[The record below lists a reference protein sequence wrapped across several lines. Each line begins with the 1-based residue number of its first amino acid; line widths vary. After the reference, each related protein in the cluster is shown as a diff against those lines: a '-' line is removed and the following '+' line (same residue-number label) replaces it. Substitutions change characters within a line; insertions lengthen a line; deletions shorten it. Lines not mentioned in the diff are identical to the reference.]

1 MLNIFIV
8 DDSEVKIDRI
18 KLVIKESFLSKSY
31 KITIARNTSEAMLIL
46 LKKSKINLM
55 ILDLNLP
62 IRVGGNIKVKSGLQ
76 LLKEITKREDVS
88 RPDSIVG
95 LTSFDEIKSQVNEKF
110 NKEGWVIAKFNL
122 KESDWEELITNKIQY
137 LMTTNMNKN
146 QITTIPQVVILT
158 AIKEEYRAVRA
169 HLTNLKDNDKDDTS
183 YEIGDFYWKKQL
195 IANVVIRE
203 CGAKNSI
210 AALETER
217 ALHNHSPDLILFVG
231 IAGSR
236 KPNDFKIGDVI
247 VPEKIYS
254 YEAGKTDKE
263 MFSARPD
270 GGFLTYAFIERAK
283 KERLKEDWK
292 EMIKGS
298 YEDFSPNADIGIIA
312 SGDQIVEHYDS
323 QVGKILNRYYNDT
336 SAIEMEGFG
345 FAKTLS
351 RQGRGQGTLITG
363 LVRGISDVI
372 EKEEERGSA
381 IDKRPSHAKD
391 MASDTAS
398 AFAYW
403 MILKFY
409 FVETNSN

>member
-18 KLVIKESFLSKSY
+18 KLVIKESFLPHSY
-31 KITIARNTSEAMLIL
+31 KITIARNTSEAMEIL
-46 LKKSKINLM
+46 LEKSKINLM

-62 IRVGGNIKVKSGLQ
+62 IRVGGNVKVKSGLK
-76 LLKEITKREDVS
+76 LLKEITRREDIS

-95 LTSFDEIKSQVNEKF
+95 LTSFNEIKSQVNEKF

-137 LMTTNMNKN
+137 LMTTNISKDDV
-146 QITTIPQVVILT
+146 TATPLVVILT

-169 HLTNLKDNDKDDTS
+169 HLINLKDKDKDDTS
-183 YEIGDFYWKKQL
+183 YEIGDFYWNNQL

-210 AALETER
+210 AAMETER
-217 ALHNHSPDLILFVG
+217 ALNNHSPDLILFVG

-236 KPNDFKIGDVI
+236 KPNDFKIGDVV

-254 YEAGKTDKE
+254 YEAGKADKE

-270 GGFLTYAFIERAK
+270 GGFLTYAFTEKAK

-292 EMIKGS
+292 AMIKGR

-323 QVGKILNRYYNDT
+323 HVGKILHKYYNDT

-345 FAKTLS
+345 FTKTLS
-351 RQGRGQGTLITG
+351 RQGRKKSNLITG
-363 LVRGISDVI
+363 LVRGISDII
-372 EKEEERGSA
+372 EKEEDQGST

-403 MILKFY
+403 MIFKIY
-409 FVETNSN
+409 FVEINSN